1 MKLAGSLLA
10 ALVASTNGD
19 HVDHVLDELKD
30 GCVNVVQYVPLR
42 PQQRTNIIRKAS
54 VEDINFSFELY

>member
-10 ALVASTNGD
+10 ALVVSTNGNHID
-19 HVDHVLDELKD
+19 QLLDEWKD
-30 GCVNVVQYVPLR
+30 GCANAVRYVPGVKY
-42 PQQRTNIIRKAS
+42 PNIIRKAS

>member
-10 ALVASTNGD
+10 ALVVSTNGD
-19 HVDHVLDELKD
+19 HVDQLLDEWKD
-30 GCVNVVQYVPLR
+30 GCVNAIQYVPLR